1 MKLTLLEVEAY
12 RVYQRDERDRSDI
25 PFRLQ
30 ASEPMAGN
38 VEARISSAAYSTPWR
53 TMGMMEEGQ
62 FSGKME
68 AVPAGSYGL
77 EFRVSDG
84 GRTASMSV
92 SPVFVG
98 DLWLLAGQSNMEGC
112 GKEIDVETPMEGV
125 SCFYLGDRWALAEEP
140 LCWLQEA
147 IDPVHWRVPA
157 EDVAEEARR
166 QRRERANGA
175 GLGLTFAKELLRET
189 GVPIGL
195 IMAAHGGT
203 SMQQWDPAR
212 ANEGG
217 HSFYGAMLRKI
228 RKLGGR
234 IKGCL
239 WYQGESD
246 AGEQAGPLYRERT
259 IGFINSLRRDTGDEK
274 LPFIYAQLS
283 VHYSPDDPYWWNFVQ
298 GEQLKLESMLEGVYM
313 VPTIDASLSDGI
325 HLDARSLQAVG
336 RRMAWAALNHS
347 YGRQAAQSGPRPS
360 KFEWNEDRTELSI
373 SFVGINGRLA
383 AVRQAFGFRLEAEGC
398 SVACSGMV
406 AEDGRRVVLAFERPV
421 PQNAALRHGYGRN
434 PVVNVRDSMGIPL
447 PVFAPVSV

>member
-12 RVYQRDERDRSDI
+12 RVYQRDDRGQSDI

-30 ASEPMAGN
+30 ASERATGN
-38 VEARISSAAYSTPWR
+38 VEARISSAAYSAPWQL
-53 TMGMMEEGQ
+53 MGVMEEGS

-68 AVPAGSYGL
+68 NIPVGKYSL
-77 EFRVSDG
+77 EFRVTKGDN
-84 GRTASMSV
+84 TAMVTV

-112 GKEIDVETPMEGV
+112 GKEIDAETPMEGV

-157 EDVAEEARR
+157 GEVAEEAAK
-166 QRRERANGA
+166 QRSERANGA

-189 GVPIGL
+189 GIPIGL
-195 IMAAHGGT
+195 VIAAHGGT
-203 SMQQWDPAR
+203 RMEQWDPAR
-212 ANEGG
+212 ANEGW

-246 AGEQAGPLYRERT
+246 ANESFGPMYRERT
-259 IGFINSLRRDTGDEK
+259 NGFINSLRRDTGDEK
-274 LPFIYAQLS
+274 LPFLYAQLS
-283 VHYSPDDPYWWNFVQ
+283 VHYSQEDPYWWNFVQ
-298 GEQLKLESMLEGVYM
+298 QEQLKLESQLDGIRM

-336 RRMAWAALNHS
+336 RRMAWAALS
-347 YGRQAAQSGPRPS
+347 QAYNRPAALSGPRPGS
-360 KFEWNEDRTELSI
+360 FAWNADRTELSL
-373 SFVGINGRLA
+373 SFAGINGRLA
-383 AVRQAFGFRLEAEGC
+383 EVRQVFGFRVEAEGC
-398 SVACSGMV
+398 CLACSGIV
-406 AEDGRRVVLAFERPV
+406 AEDGRRVVFAFDRPV
-421 PQNAALRHGYGRN
+421 PQGATIRHGFGRN
-434 PVVNVRDSMGIPL
+434 PVVNVRDSLGIPL
-447 PVFAPVSV
+447 PVFAPIPV